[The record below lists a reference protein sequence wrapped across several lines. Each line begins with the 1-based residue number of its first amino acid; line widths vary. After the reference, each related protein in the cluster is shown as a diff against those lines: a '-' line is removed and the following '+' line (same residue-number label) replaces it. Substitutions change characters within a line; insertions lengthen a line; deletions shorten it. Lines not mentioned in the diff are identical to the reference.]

1 VSNWRNDPEG
11 AAEQLIRRSLD
22 DIEVQGRVLLAY
34 ASADLAATLMQR
46 GAEVA
51 VWNRRVVG
59 AQAAAASWPSR
70 GPYDVALLRL
80 PKAKDEQEMAAHA
93 CLGTLGEGGRLIV
106 YGGNDEGIRSASG
119 MLEELC
125 GSVDTLATRGHGR
138 VLSVRRPD
146 DAARLRTSLSDW
158 RRTTA
163 LLVGGVMRDWASYPG
178 IFADGRI
185 DEGTALL
192 LANLPQLTAGAR
204 VLDYGCG
211 SGIIAATALALQR
224 ELVLT
229 LMDNDT
235 VALEAAR
242 ENVPGARIVAGTR
255 IGATGSDPLAQRTD
269 SSKGGSKGSDP
280 DNAATYAVILSNPP
294 LHTGLIEDHAHLE
307 RLVADAPV
315 RLAPGGLLQMVV
327 QRRVPL
333 DRMLANGFASATVV
347 AETGSYRVWRAVR
360 DGVRPLASTI
370 R

>member
-1 VSNWRNDPEG
+1 MSNWRNDPEG

-22 DIEVQGRVLLAY
+22 DIEVRGRVLLAY
-34 ASADLAATLMQR
+34 ATGDLASLLAQSD
-46 GAEVA
+46 GEVA
-51 VWNRRVVG
+51 VWNRRVIG
-59 AQAAAASWPSR
+59 SQAAAPWPSS

-93 CLGTLGEGGRLIV
+93 CLGTLVEGGRLIV
-106 YGGNDEGIRSASG
+106 YGGNDEGIRSAGG

-125 GSVDTLATRGHGR
+125 GSLDTLATRGHGR

-146 DAARLRTSLSDW
+146 DAARLRRRLLDW
-158 RRTTA
+158 RRTMEVA
-163 LLVGGVMRDWASYPG
+163 VGGTARAWVSYPG

-192 LANLPQLTAGAR
+192 LANRPQLPAGAR

-211 SGIIAATALALQR
+211 SGMIAAAALSLQR

-229 LMDNDT
+229 LIDNDT

-242 ENVPGARIVAGTR
+242 ENVPDARIVVGTR
-255 IGATGSDPLAQRTD
+255 ITD
-269 SSKGGSKGSDP
+269 AGK
-280 DNAATYAVILSNPP
+280 ATYAAILSNPP

-307 RLVADAPV
+307 RLVADAPAY
-315 RLAPGGLLQMVV
+315 LTPGGVLQMVV

-333 DRMLANGFASATVV
+333 DRMLADGFASATVI
-347 AETGSYRVWRAVR
+347 AETGSYRVWRATVR
-360 DGVRPLASTI
+360 A
-370 R
+370 

>member
-1 VSNWRNDPEG
+1 MSNWRNDPEG

-22 DIEVQGRVLLAY
+22 DIEVQGRVLLAC
-34 ASADLAATLMQR
+34 ASADLASTLAQR

-59 AQAAAASWPSR
+59 AQAAAAPWPSP
-70 GPYDVALLRL
+70 GPCDVALLRL

-93 CLGTLGEGGRLIV
+93 CLGALAEGGRLIV
-106 YGGNDEGIRSASG
+106 YGGNDEGIRSAGG

-125 GSVDTLATRGHGR
+125 GGVDTLATRGHGR

-158 RRTTA
+158 RRTMP
-163 LLVGGVMRDWASYPG
+163 LQVGDATRDWVSYPG

-192 LANLPQLTAGAR
+192 LANLPRLPAGAR

-211 SGIIAATALALQR
+211 SGIIAASALALQR

-229 LMDNDT
+229 LIDNDT

-242 ENVPGARIVAGTR
+242 ENVAGARIVAGRR
-255 IGATGSDPLAQRTD
+255 ITD
-269 SSKGGSKGSDP
+269 AGK
-280 DNAATYAVILSNPP
+280 ATYAAILSNPP
-294 LHTGLIEDHAHLE
+294 LHTGLSEDHAHLE
-307 RLVADAPV
+307 RLVADAPA
-315 RLAPGGLLQMVV
+315 RLSPGGLLQMVV

-333 DRMLANGFASATVV
+333 DRMLADGFASATVV
-347 AETGSYRVWRAVR
+347 AETGSYRVWRAVAR
-360 DGVRPLASTI
+360 A
-370 R
+370 